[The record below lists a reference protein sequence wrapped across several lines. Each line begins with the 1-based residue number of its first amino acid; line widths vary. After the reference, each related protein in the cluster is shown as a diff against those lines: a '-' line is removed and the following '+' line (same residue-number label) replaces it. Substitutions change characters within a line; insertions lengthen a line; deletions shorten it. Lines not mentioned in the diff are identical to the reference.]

1 MSVVMLLLH
10 VTLVALLE
18 QELGPDDLQTYLPAL
33 TLL

>member
-1 MSVVMLLLH
+1 MSD
-10 VTLVALLE
+10 VTLVALPE

>member
-1 MSVVMLLLH
+1 MSD